1 MNITSRVR
9 SLVGRDGDETYRYE
23 CGNCDAEFE
32 SRAANPND
40 TTCPE
45 CGSDRVHSAL

>member
-1 MNITSRVR
+1 MNITSRVK
-9 SLVGRDGDETYRYE
+9 SLVGRDGDETFHYE
-23 CGNCDAEFE
+23 CGDCGAAFE
-32 SRAANPND
+32 SGVANPND